1 MPKRP
6 EFALASES
14 LNRRG
19 VIKGA
24 AWSVPVMAVAVAT
37 PAASASPCVQTYTGA
52 VRFSAVG
59 AAPVNYVRSTTN
71 PTTAG
76 SANVTLPAVNGFTTG
91 AVNVTFSSSSIVSAA
106 TGGTY
111 ARDSRNFDG
120 NNTIAPGKF
129 AIVQT
134 VTGNPSVGTQDP
146 VRGQTIDISFS
157 RPVTGLSFRLEGIT
171 RGSNYNDAVTLTT
184 VAGAA
189 LAATSTT
196 VGSQVQGNGTA
207 ANPWRANVD
216 NAGAGSPTISNANSL
231 VVTIP
236 STISSF
242 RLRYNSWSGTTGN
255 VVQPQG
261 VFLGNMTF
269 NTTCG

>member
-1 MPKRP
+1 MPERP
-6 EFALASES
+6 VFAPASEP

-19 VIKGA
+19 VIKSA
-24 AWSVPVMAVAVAT
+24 AWSVPVMAIAVAT

-59 AAPVNYVRSTTN
+59 ASPVNYVRGAGSS
-71 PTTAG
+71 TTAG
-76 SANVTLPAVNGFTTG
+76 SANVVLPAVNGFTTTP
-91 AVNVTFSSSSIVSAA
+91 VNVTFSSSSIVSAT

-111 ARDSRNFDG
+111 ARDARNFDG

-134 VTGNPSVGTQDP
+134 VTGTSVATETP
-146 VRGQTIDISFS
+146 VRGQTVDISFS

-171 RGSNYNDAVTLTT
+171 RAATYNDAVTLTT
-184 VAGAA
+184 VAGTA
-189 LAATSTT
+189 LTATSTA
-196 VGSQVQGNGTA
+196 VGSQVQGAGTA
-207 ANPWRANVD
+207 ANPWRANVE
-216 NAGAGSPTISNANSL
+216 NAASGVITTANSL

-236 STISSF
+236 GTISSF
-242 RLRYNSWSGTTGN
+242 RLRYNSWNGTTAAAQG
-255 VVQPQG
+255 QG